1 MQVTSRKVAANGKAS
16 VLLEM
21 LAKLPQKEQL
31 KIHDQLEQWLQTPPL
46 RRALLESEQP
56 TNSEFFQTELGR
68 YILAEAKGEIP
79 VAKVRQGLSTITGSL
94 AQAIN
99 DDREER

>member
-31 KIHDQLEQWLQTPPL
+31 
-46 RRALLESEQP
+46 
-56 TNSEFFQTELGR
+56 
-68 YILAEAKGEIP
+68 
-79 VAKVRQGLSTITGSL
+79 
-94 AQAIN
+94 
-99 DDREER
+99 